1 MILELITLTSLSICV
16 LVTVNSLSNFFL
28 LRKVK
33 NLPAHLRSEVA
44 VLLPMRNE
52 AENIADLVKTLKA
65 QVGLDSVT
73 FHCLDDNSDDESF
86 VLLQSATAEDSRFAL
101 HRGAPLPI
109 GWIGKT
115 FALQQ
120 LLELSTS
127 EFIAIIDADVR
138 LSPHAIASSISRM
151 QDLKLDY
158 LSAYPRQL
166 AKTWPERLIQPLLQW
181 SWISTVPLRISEK
194 SRNPA
199 FAVANGQ
206 FFIATRQ
213 SLHQVEGFKQI
224 STHVLDDISLAR
236 VLLRAGFRGTVSDA
250 SQVAS
255 CRMYSSWAEIKHGYG
270 KSLRV
275 AFKSP
280 IGFILTAAFLILT
293 GIAPLILT
301 TRGSN
306 FGLIAL
312 VLIFFTRVISAA
324 SSGGK
329 IRDALW
335 HPISTLL
342 LMYLISYSFLM
353 RNRITW
359 KGRHV

>member
-1 MILELITLTSLSICV
+1 MILELITLSICV
-16 LVTVNSLSNFFL
+16 LVTTNSLFNFFL

-33 NLPAHLRSEVA
+33 NLPTNLHGVVA

-73 FHCLDDNSDDESF
+73 FHCLDDNSYDESF
-86 VLLQSATAEDSRFAL
+86 ALLQRATADDSRFAL
-101 HRGAPLPI
+101 HHGAPLPN
-109 GWIGKT
+109 GWIGKP

-120 LLELSTS
+120 VLDLSTS
-127 EFIAIIDADVR
+127 DFVAIIDADVR
-138 LSPHAIASSISRM
+138 LSPHAIASSINKM
-151 QDLKLDY
+151 NDLRLDF

-194 SRNPA
+194 SINPA

-213 SLHQVEGFKQI
+213 ALNQVEGFKRI
-224 STHVLDDISLAR
+224 SSHVLDDISLAR
-236 VLLRAGFRGTVSDA
+236 VLLRAGFHGTVSDA
-250 SQVAS
+250 GEVAW
-255 CRMYSSWAEIKHGYG
+255 CRMYSSWAEIKRGYG

-280 IGFILTAAFLILT
+280 IGFIVTTAFLILT

-301 TRGSN
+301 IRGSN
-306 FGLIAL
+306 FGLFSL
-312 VLIFFTRVISAA
+312 VLIFFSRVISAA

-342 LMYLISYSFLM
+342 LMYLIGYSLLM
-353 RNRITW
+353 RSRITW